1 MGLLNRLFGSTESIA
16 IEIKEGE
23 EFIIKHWKDYLAT
36 IPKKKKIINK
46 LSLGDKFQSNL
57 QELEKL
63 LKLELVDISD
73 EEKEE
78 LELISD
84 LDAMGHSEKIERV
97 HTLARCLGYAATKYK
112 YAHKLLDTLHS
123 ILKSQMHLVEKL
135 QKESKKNEELISH
148 FKSQFELEFEIQ
160 NKIKKLETF
169 RSWRFSDSVKEK
181 TREIFHNLFLAVVT
195 GEKIISPMNS
205 EEEKLLEK
213 MQETFNKVASGE
225 IKSGILHKWAVTV
238 LVGIEDKVHE
248 AVVTGMFRGY
258 QPDSD
263 FEYVNRPE
271 FIDLVKE
278 SMPQQELVR
287 NSKQRINVFVHLFR
301 EWYNHVPSFRELY
314 TPKTII

>member
-112 YAHKLLDTLHS
+112 YAPSLNPHCALGFPHSQVALSCQDPKGGQGTSVLLT
-123 ILKSQMHLVEKL
+123 
-135 QKESKKNEELISH
+135 
-148 FKSQFELEFEIQ
+148 
-160 NKIKKLETF
+160 
-169 RSWRFSDSVKEK
+169 
-181 TREIFHNLFLAVVT
+181 
-195 GEKIISPMNS
+195 
-205 EEEKLLEK
+205 
-213 MQETFNKVASGE
+213 
-225 IKSGILHKWAVTV
+225 
-238 LVGIEDKVHE
+238 
-248 AVVTGMFRGY
+248 
-258 QPDSD
+258 
-263 FEYVNRPE
+263 
-271 FIDLVKE
+271 
-278 SMPQQELVR
+278 
-287 NSKQRINVFVHLFR
+287 
-301 EWYNHVPSFRELY
+301 
-314 TPKTII
+314 